1 MKHLHLKVTGHD
13 LDALPIVNK
22 EELALERGKRIRML
36 RALSGLSRKQFQ
48 AQLNVSISTLNIWEN
63 GRVCLTVKGAARI
76 VSAVKEVGIE
86 CSEEWLLSGLGS
98 PPRPTTSDFLP
109 QIGKSSPE
117 TDIFIRSV
125 KNSVH
130 TAVDDEL
137 MSPFFRVGD
146 LVAGEAISFEEI
158 ESFVGRFILVE
169 LDDRTIVRYLDAVSN
184 DAVYLS
190 TYERQTIANDNVT
203 CIRSSDI
210 VKIAPVLVHRSF

>member
-13 LDALPIVNK
+13 LDSLPIVNK

-125 KNSVH
+125 RNSVH
-130 TAVDDEL
+130 TAISDEL
-137 MSPFFRVGD
+137 MSPFFRSGD
-146 LVAGEAISFEEI
+146 LVAGEAVNFEEI
-158 ESFVGRFILVE
+158 GSFVGRFIIVE
-169 LDDRTIVRYLDAVSN
+169 LDNSTIVRYLDSVSN

-190 TYERQTIANDNVT
+190 TYERQAIANDNIT
-203 CIRSSDI
+203 CIKSSDI
-210 VKIAPVLVHRSF
+210 MKIAPVLVHRSF